1 MDKSAARIIV
11 VDDEKYICSI
21 IQEALATDDMSAL
34 TFSDPEEAFEHIEN
48 NHIDL
53 VLTDLVMGNHSG
65 VEILERTLQHHP
77 DAIVILMTAHPTVQ
91 TAISVLKKG
100 GYDFLVKPFKLE
112 VLKATIRRGL
122 AHQKILRE
130 NLQLKSQ
137 VEFLKVASA
146 YNAEVG
152 IDTYL
157 QMVLDSCRT
166 ELGAVAAGVIEIDP
180 VSGDVIRKMAGPKEG
195 EHTDEILDESRLLKF
210 AYTKSDTPYI
220 KTKRF
225 LDKGRQMSRILVAK
239 PIFVQNKL
247 HGMITL
253 LIIDRMEQI
262 TPGKLDVLTIL
273 TNSAASAI
281 ANNRL
286 YEDLQKSYLEAIS
299 GLAHAIEARDECTKG
314 HTDRVVR
321 LAQLVARELGWSD
334 AEMDTLEM
342 GCTLHDVG
350 KLGVPDSILNKPDRL
365 DDTEQ
370 ERMRSHPEVGMR
382 IVGGIEL
389 FKPAIPYVIAHH
401 ERYDGNGYP
410 KGLKGEEIP
419 IEGRLLAV
427 VDTLDAILSDRP
439 YRKGAPLRQALAELW
454 ENRGTQFDPQIV
466 DILFR
471 LIREGRVDF
480 NALYEREEDISCV
493 DEITTSEKAPV

>member
-21 IQEALATDDMSAL
+21 VQETLATDGMSAI
-34 TFSDPEEAFEHIEN
+34 TFSDPEEAFDHIEN
-48 NHIDL
+48 NHVDL
-53 VLTDLVMGNHSG
+53 VLTDLVMGNFSG
-65 VEILERTLQHHP
+65 VDVLERTLQHHP

-122 AHQKILRE
+122 AHQKVLRE

-146 YNAEVG
+146 YNAETG
-152 IDTYL
+152 IDKYL
-157 QMVLDSCRT
+157 RMVLDSCRT
-166 ELGAVAAGVIEIDP
+166 ELGAVAAGVIEVDP
-180 VSGDVIRKMAGPKEG
+180 ASGDVIRKMVEPTEG
-195 EHTDEILDESRLLKF
+195 EHTPEILDESRLLKF
-210 AYTKSDTPYI
+210 TYTRSDTPYI

-225 LDKGRQMSRILVAK
+225 LDGGRQMSRIFIAK
-239 PIFVQNKL
+239 PIFIQRTL
-247 HGMITL
+247 HGIITL
-253 LIIDRMEQI
+253 LIIDRFEQI

-286 YEDLQKSYLEAIS
+286 YEDLQKSYLEAIG
-299 GLAHAIEARDECTKG
+299 GLAHAIEARDQCTKG

-321 LAQLVARELGWSD
+321 LAQLVAMELGWTE
-334 AEMDTLEM
+334 AQMDTLEM

-350 KLGVPDSILNKPDRL
+350 KLGVPDSILNKPDSL
-365 DDTEQ
+365 DEAEQ
-370 ERMRSHPEVGMR
+370 EKMRSHPEVGMR

-389 FKPAIPYVIAHH
+389 FKPALPYIIAHH
-401 ERYDGNGYP
+401 ERYDGRGYP
-410 KGLKGEEIP
+410 SGLKGEEIP

-439 YRKGAPLRQALAELW
+439 YRKGAPLKQALTELW
-454 ENRGTQFDPQIV
+454 EHRGTQFDPQIV

-471 LIREGRVDF
+471 LIKEGRVDF
-480 NALYEREEDISCV
+480 GELYEREEDITCV
-493 DEITTSEKAPV
+493 DEVTAPEKAPV